1 MQYIDVKVFVLK
13 MIHNSCSLFFV
24 LFGGSGFQK
33 LVLKSNKDWKRSI
46 HLSARVKETFVS
58 GVVLK
63 GRQIKVSQHYFE
75 EPVLQPRSATNQR
88 READL
93 TGLKG

>member
-1 MQYIDVKVFVLK
+1 MFS
-13 MIHNSCSLFFV
+13 NSCSLSFV
-24 LFGGSGFQK
+24 LFGGCGLQR
-33 LVLKSNKDWKRSI
+33 LVLKTSKNLDRTI
-46 HLSARVKETFVS
+46 HLSAQNKETFVS
-58 GVVLK
+58 GVMLK
-63 GRQIKVSQHYFE
+63 GRQIRVSQHYFE

>member
-1 MQYIDVKVFVLK
+1 MFN
-13 MIHNSCSLFFV
+13 NSSSLFFV
-24 LFGGSGFQK
+24 LFGGSGLRK

-46 HLSARVKETFVS
+46 HLSARAKETFVS